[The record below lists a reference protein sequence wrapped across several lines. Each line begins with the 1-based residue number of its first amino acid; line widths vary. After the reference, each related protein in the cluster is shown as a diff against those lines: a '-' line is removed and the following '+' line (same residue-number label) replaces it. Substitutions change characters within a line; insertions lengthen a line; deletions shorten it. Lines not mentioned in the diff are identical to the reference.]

1 MSLRNRIRKKKKER
15 RRTLIQSSIE
25 TYRSNSSRE
34 VETKSKSLGLCI
46 DGKCNEREKSSL
58 SFFFF
63 NGEDSHVLNRGRRK
77 TDRTGYTGYENPSSI
92 PSLPWQIIISF
103 NYLSEFL
110 KREKKKLV
118 IYLYIY
124 IYIPRYNRFQPWI
137 DTPSLIDFSRAHL
150 WRDWRWSRA
159 SLPSKRCQSPGE
171 TFFFSRTTY
180 RRTLYRTVVASCLI
194 NLFYLCHTRVHGS
207 NFG

>member
-1 MSLRNRIRKKKKER
+1 MGGERPTERVTPVMKIPPRFRLFLDKLLSLLIISRNFWNARKKN
-15 RRTLIQSSIE
+15 LLYI
-25 TYRSNSSRE
+25 
-34 VETKSKSLGLCI
+34 
-46 DGKCNEREKSSL
+46 
-58 SFFFF
+58 
-63 NGEDSHVLNRGRRK
+63 
-77 TDRTGYTGYENPSSI
+77 
-92 PSLPWQIIISF
+92 
-103 NYLSEFL
+103 
-110 KREKKKLV
+110 
-118 IYLYIY
+118 YIY